1 MVMSGGTHKSKS
13 VQIYILG
20 HRETTE
26 PYPDNEIYTPV
37 ECAAS
42 YHQKHLFNIRDNQGD
57 NIGEFNKVYCE
68 MTGVYEVAKN
78 LELPSIIGICQ
89 YRRRL
94 KFGSA
99 EEVEKVFESFDAIA
113 AEPLKMGMSPY
124 DQYAK
129 CHNRGDME
137 LVEKIIREKYP
148 EYLKGFDRYIK
159 NGNTLFYS
167 NGVILRREDFL
178 DYCGFYFGFA
188 EEFRKRK
195 GWDSVDKAVSDIE
208 DEMIKGERKKTR
220 GLSYQSLVLGFLSE
234 RLLTLFLLTRFGVER
249 IKTVKYEKYEGV

>member
-1 MVMSGGTHKSKS
+1 MTR
-13 VQIYILG
+13 IWIIG

-26 PYPDNEIYTPV
+26 PYWEDELYQPIQVGEGKDFLT
-37 ECAAS
+37 
-42 YHQKHLFNIRDNQGD
+42 LRDNQGD
-57 NIGEFNKVYCE
+57 NIAGWNKVYCE
-68 MTGVYEVAKN
+68 MTGVYEIYKN
-78 LELPSIIGICQ
+78 LELPDYVGICQ

-99 EEVEKVFESFDAIA
+99 EEVEKVFDSFDAIA

-124 DQYAK
+124 DQYAI

-137 LVEKIIREKYP
+137 LAEKIIKERYP
-148 EYLKGFDRYIK
+148 EYSKGWDRHIR
-159 NGNTLFYS
+159 NGRRLFYS
-167 NGVILRREDFL
+167 NGVVLRRDDFL

-234 RLLTLFLLTRFGVER
+234 RLLTLFLLTRFGDKR

>member
-1 MVMSGGTHKSKS
+1 MTR
-13 VQIYILG
+13 IWIIG

-26 PYPDNEIYTPV
+26 PYWDNELYQPIQVGSGRTFLPV
-37 ECAAS
+37 
-42 YHQKHLFNIRDNQGD
+42 RDDTGD
-57 NIGEFNKVYCE
+57 NIAKWNRLYCE
-68 MTGVYEVAKN
+68 MTGVYWIWKN
-78 LELPSIIGICQ
+78 AELPSFVGICQ

-124 DQYAK
+124 KQYAA
-129 CHNRGDME
+129 CHNSGDIE
-137 LVEKIIREKYP
+137 LTEKIIREKYP
-148 EYLKGFDRYIK
+148 EYAKGFDRYIK

-167 NGVILRREDFL
+167 NGVVLRREDFL

-195 GWDSVDKAVSDIE
+195 GWDTPDKAVADIE
-208 DEMIKGERKKTR
+208 AEMIRGERRKPR
-220 GLSYQSLVLGFLSE
+220 GLGYQSLVLGFLSE
-234 RLLTLFLLTRFGVER
+234 RLLTLFLLTRFGVKR
-249 IKTVKYEKYEGV
+249 IKTVKYEKYEGI